1 MQGAKALGAARRI
14 RPYAGGMDLWIWI
27 LLAGMIVILFVV
39 IAVTLRAI
47 RPKAPEPL
55 GTALETPSSAA
66 PAMTSAAA
74 AASTR
79 GESRSAAPG
88 PLAPSVIA
96 EIDAL
101 VAADQKISAIKVLR
115 EHSGLS
121 LREAKNQ
128 IDVWVPSARDTM
140 TSAPVSL
147 TRSDSRPA
155 GAPSYAGELS
165 AADAIAHLDPNV
177 RAEIGRLIA
186 AEQKI
191 AAIKLLREATGLGLK
206 DSKNAVESWR

>member
-1 MQGAKALGAARRI
+1 
-14 RPYAGGMDLWIWI
+14 MDLWIWI
-27 LLAGMIVILFVV
+27 LLAGVIVILFIV

-55 GTALETPSSAA
+55 GTTLATPSAA
-66 PAMTSAAA
+66 TPAARAAAATSA

-79 GESRSAAPG
+79 RESPATPG

-121 LREAKNQ
+121 LRAAKDQ
-128 IDVWVPSARDTM
+128 IDAWIPSAPGTM
-140 TSAPVSL
+140 NSAPVSL

-165 AADAIAHLDPNV
+165 ASEAVAHLDPNV

>member
-1 MQGAKALGAARRI
+1 
-14 RPYAGGMDLWIWI
+14 MDLWIWI
-27 LLAGMIVILFVV
+27 LLAGVIVILFIV

-55 GTALETPSSAA
+55 GTTLATPPSAT
-66 PAMTSAAA
+66 PATRAAAATPA

-79 GESRSAAPG
+79 RESPSATPG
-88 PLAPSVIA
+88 PLAPSVVA

-121 LREAKNQ
+121 LRAAKDQ
-128 IDVWVPSARDTM
+128 IDAWIPSTPGTM
-140 TSAPVSL
+140 NSAPVSL

-155 GAPSYAGELS
+155 GAPSYVGEMS
-165 AADAIAHLDPNV
+165 ASEAVAHLDPNV
-177 RAEIGRLIA
+177 HAEIGRLIA

>member
-1 MQGAKALGAARRI
+1 
-14 RPYAGGMDLWIWI
+14 MDLWIWI
-27 LLAGMIVILFVV
+27 LLAGVIVILFVV

-55 GTALETPSSAA
+55 GTTLATPSSAA
-66 PAMTSAAA
+66 PAVTSAAA

-79 GESRSAAPG
+79 TESQPAAPG
-88 PLAPSVIA
+88 PLAPSVVA

-101 VAADQKISAIKVLR
+101 VAAEQKITAIKVLR

-121 LREAKNQ
+121 LRAAKDQ
-128 IDVWVPSARDTM
+128 IDAWVPSARGSM

-155 GAPSYAGELS
+155 GTPSYAGELS

-191 AAIKLLREATGLGLK
+191 AAIKLLRENTGLGLK

>member
-1 MQGAKALGAARRI
+1 
-14 RPYAGGMDLWIWI
+14 MDLWIWI
-27 LLAGMIVILFVV
+27 LLAGVIVILFIV

-47 RPKAPEPL
+47 RPKAPEPR
-55 GTALETPSSAA
+55 GTTLATPSSAT
-66 PAMTSAAA
+66 PATRAAAATPA

-79 GESRSAAPG
+79 RESPSATPG

-121 LREAKNQ
+121 LRAAKNQ
-128 IDVWVPSARDTM
+128 IDAWIPSTPGTM
-140 TSAPVSL
+140 NSAPVSL

-155 GAPSYAGELS
+155 GAPSYLGEMS
-165 AADAIAHLDPNV
+165 ASEAVAHLDPNV

-206 DSKNAVESWR
+206 DSKNAIESWR

>member
-1 MQGAKALGAARRI
+1 
-14 RPYAGGMDLWIWI
+14 MDLWIWI
-27 LLAGMIVILFVV
+27 LLAGVIVILFIV

-55 GTALETPSSAA
+55 GTTLATPSAA
-66 PAMTSAAA
+66 TPAARAAAATSA

-79 GESRSAAPG
+79 RESPATPG

-121 LREAKNQ
+121 LRAAKNQ
-128 IDVWVPSARDTM
+128 IDAWIPSTPGTM
-140 TSAPVSL
+140 NSAPVSL

-155 GAPSYAGELS
+155 GAPSYLGEMS
-165 AADAIAHLDPNV
+165 ASEAVAHLDPNV

>member
-1 MQGAKALGAARRI
+1 
-14 RPYAGGMDLWIWI
+14 MDLWIWI
-27 LLAGMIVILFVV
+27 LLAGVIVILFVV

-55 GTALETPSSAA
+55 GATLATPSSAA
-66 PAMTSAAA
+66 PAVTSAAA

-79 GESRSAAPG
+79 TESQPAAPG
-88 PLAPSVIA
+88 PLAPSVVA

-101 VAADQKISAIKVLR
+101 VAAEQKITAIKVLR

-121 LREAKNQ
+121 LRAAKDQ
-128 IDVWVPSARDTM
+128 IDAWVPSARGAM

-155 GAPSYAGELS
+155 GAPSYAGALS

-191 AAIKLLREATGLGLK
+191 AAIKLLRENTGLGLK